1 MRCEFGS
8 VTLIHLGS
16 AHVHGMK
23 RRDVIALLGS
33 AAAWPL
39 VARAQQPAMPLVGF
53 LGTSSANFPTLEG
66 FRRGLGEAGFV
77 EGRNVTI
84 EFRFTEGRYDRL
96 PALVA
101 ELVGRNVAVLV
112 AAGGVQA
119 ALAAK
124 PASATVPVLFA
135 NGSDPLRFG
144 LVASLNRPGGN
155 ITGVSFFTATLEA
168 KRLGLLSQLVP
179 AARNFG
185 ALINPANAN
194 AETQLK
200 DIEQGGQALGRPVG
214 LARAVDERE
223 IEAAFATLAQRP
235 TGALL
240 VASDP
245 FFFSRREQ
253 IVALA
258 ARYGLPSIYEWREF
272 AQAGGLASYGTNLA
286 YAYRLAGTYTARI
299 LKGEK
304 PADLPVV
311 QSSKFEFVINL
322 RTAKALGIEVP
333 LGLSAGADEIIE

>member
-1 MRCEFGS
+1 M
-8 VTLIHLGS
+8 HD
-16 AHVHGMK
+16 MK
-23 RRDVIALLGS
+23 RRDVIALLGA

-39 VARAQQPAMPLVGF
+39 AARAQQPALPLVGF
-53 LGTSSANFPTLEG
+53 LGTSTANTPTLTG
-66 FRRGLGEAGFV
+66 FRRGLAEAGFV
-77 EGRNVTI
+77 EGRNVAV
-84 EFRFTEGRYDRL
+84 EYRYSEGRYDRL

-101 ELVGRNVAVLV
+101 ELLGRNVAVLF

-124 PASATVPVLFA
+124 PASATVPVVFA
-135 NGSDPLRFG
+135 NGSDPLRFA
-144 LVASLNRPGGN
+144 LVASLNRPEGN

-179 AARNFG
+179 AATGFG
-185 ALINPANAN
+185 VLANPANAN
-194 AETQLK
+194 AESQRH
-200 DIEQGGQALGRPVG
+200 DIEQGARVLGRPVAIVD
-214 LARAVDERE
+214 ARDERE
-223 IEAAFATLAQRP
+223 IEAAFATLAQRR

-245 FFFSRREQ
+245 FFFSLREQ

-258 ARYGLPSIYEWREF
+258 ARYRLPAIYEWREF
-272 AQAGGLASYGTNLA
+272 AEAGGLASYGTNLA
-286 YAYRLAGTYTARI
+286 DGYRFAGVYVGRI
-299 LKGEK
+299 LKGER

-322 RTAKALGIEVP
+322 RTARALGIEVP

>member
-1 MRCEFGS
+1 MR
-8 VTLIHLGS
+8 
-16 AHVHGMK
+16 
-23 RRDVIALLGS
+23 RRRIIALLG
-33 AAAWPL
+33 
-39 VARAQQPAMPLVGF
+39 G
-53 LGTSSANFPTLEG
+53 
-66 FRRGLGEAGFV
+66 
-77 EGRNVTI
+77 
-84 EFRFTEGRYDRL
+84 
-96 PALVA
+96 
-101 ELVGRNVAVLV
+101 

-124 PASATVPVLFA
+124 PASATVPVVFA

-155 ITGVSFFTATLEA
+155 MTGVSFFTATLEA

-179 AARNFG
+179 AAAGFSVL
-185 ALINPANAN
+185 ANPANAN
-194 AETQLK
+194 AESQRQ
-200 DIEQGGQALGRPVG
+200 DVEQGARVLGRPADIVG
-214 LARAVDERE
+214 ARDEPE
-223 IEAAFATLAQRP
+223 IEAAFATLAQRR
-235 TGALL
+235 TAALL

-258 ARYGLPSIYEWREF
+258 ARHRLPAIYEWREF
-272 AQAGGLASYGTNLA
+272 AEAGGLASYGTNLA
-286 YAYRLAGTYTARI
+286 DAYRFAGIHVGRI

-322 RTAKALGIEVP
+322 RSARSLGIEVP

>member
-1 MRCEFGS
+1 
-8 VTLIHLGS
+8 
-16 AHVHGMK
+16 MK
-23 RRDVIALLGS
+23 RRDFITLLGG

-39 VARAQQPAMPLVGF
+39 AARAQQTATPPVGF
-53 LGTSSANFPTLEG
+53 LGTSTANVTPLIG
-66 FRRGLGEAGFV
+66 FHRGLAEAGLV
-77 EGRNVTI
+77 EGRNVAV
-84 EFRFTEGRYDRL
+84 EYRFSEGRYERL
-96 PALVA
+96 PELVA
-101 ELVGRNVAVLV
+101 DLLGRSVAVLF

-124 PASATVPVLFA
+124 PASATVPVVFA

-144 LVASLNRPGGN
+144 LVESLNRPGGN

-179 AARNFG
+179 AGSAFG
-185 ALINPANAN
+185 VLANPSNAN
-194 AETQLK
+194 AESQRK
-200 DIEQGGQALGRPVG
+200 DIEQGGRVLGRPIAIVD
-214 LARAVDERE
+214 ARDERE
-223 IEAAFATLAQRP
+223 IEAAFATLAQRR
-235 TGALL
+235 TAAVL

-253 IVALA
+253 IVALV
-258 ARYGLPSIYEWREF
+258 ARHRLPAIYEWREF
-272 AQAGGLASYGTNLA
+272 AEAGGLASYGTNLTD
-286 YAYRLAGTYTARI
+286 AYRFAGVYVGRI

-322 RTAKALGIEVP
+322 KTARALGIEVP